1 MDTARLQHPS
11 PFPVVAL
18 ACMSARQL
26 SNTNWTDSINC
37 EVGGFE
43 AGSPASPPGASAL
56 WENRLVRSSVLIS
69 RFFSSWMHTWRRSRQ
84 VARYMVIP
92 AGSHRPPRPLQ
103 MLSLLLFLDAP
114 EGSRTRSSDISA
126 PACRARCRDRAI
138 ILLIAF
144 AWLQIVVVLWLP
156 RGSERGISSTTARLR
171 HTSSDFMAPCSRV
184 STMAPVC
191 TSSEMPRSV
200 ALCGRASSMDAP
212 SSPSPSP
219 STDRT
224 SAIVSFPCPRVN
236 SEIHPRLHRYRII
249 PRELTQRS
257 VATTTSPI
265 SSPPT
270 CAHESISVPS
280 RMMAPSWH
288 TMRSRYSR
296 GWYRD
301 RAPRRSASSPS
312 ACSAVSARHA
322 SSCAERCS
330 PLSRRTRSWKGAPE
344 ISGFQRSLP
353 NPGCPTISWRW

>member
-11 PFPVVAL
+11 PFPAVARW
-18 ACMSARQL
+18 CMSARQL

-37 EVGGFE
+37 EVGGVPP
-43 AGSPASPPGASAL
+43 GSASSLPGASEL

-69 RFFSSWMHTWRRSRQ
+69 RFFSSWIHTWRRSRQ

-92 AGSHRPPRPLQ
+92 AGSNGPPRPLQ
-103 MLSLLLFLDAP
+103 MLSLLNLRAVP
-114 EGSRTRSSDISA
+114 SRRRVRSSDISA

-144 AWLQIVVVLWLP
+144 AWLQIVEWWLP

-171 HTSSDFMAPCSRV
+171 HTSSDFMAPCNRV

-191 TSSEMPRSV
+191 TSTEIPRSV
-200 ALCGRASSMDAP
+200 ALCGRAAP
-212 SSPSPSP
+212 LSVSSPPSWS
-219 STDRT
+219 STDMT

-236 SEIHPRLHRYRII
+236 SEIHPRAHRYRII

-280 RMMAPSWH
+280 RMIAPS
-288 TMRSRYSR
+288 
-296 GWYRD
+296 
-301 RAPRRSASSPS
+301 
-312 ACSAVSARHA
+312 
-322 SSCAERCS
+322 
-330 PLSRRTRSWKGAPE
+330 
-344 ISGFQRSLP
+344 
-353 NPGCPTISWRW
+353 